1 MALTLRQRIVLPTV
15 VVAVLALALL
25 VVLISAMNDIRRE
38 NELVREWTRSC
49 ERTEMALSSA
59 RNMQDVLS
67 EAAAA
72 PKQWEDAHFNFLEHY
87 WLFSQIVTSPEFVGR
102 IPAAKSAEIERH
114 RLALDKFEGARD
126 IRAAQKALDWII
138 PQLAAQDR
146 VFRTEKRNAYV
157 RYYDTVNEL
166 TTRSFYLA
174 SAMVGLMAV
183 VGGVLS
189 YWATRSVSRRIESLK
204 RQCSSGDASG
214 IASGFAKQDELD
226 DIARCV
232 IDMRR
237 HVVSGLNSAKMLEAA
252 EDERRRIAMD
262 IHDQTL
268 ADLTHLSRD
277 LKAAAK
283 DANSPLLQSLEKGL
297 DEIKANIRA
306 IMDDLHPQTLDMLGL
321 EVALRSYIERKL
333 SRPGL
338 PSYFL
343 KVEEAVESALS
354 EFQKLTLYRIAV
366 ETLNNAVSHA
376 HCTRYEVECRLD
388 DNTVLLSVE
397 DNGVGLSKNGAAET
411 GRGLFNIEQRAKT
424 IDASVRWLPAR
435 FSSGTRFELE
445 LPLAMQAAVVAAQR
459 IRA

>member
-1 MALTLRQRIVLPTV
+1 MALTLRQQIVLPTV

-25 VVLISAMNDIRRE
+25 VLLISAMSDIRRE

-49 ERTEMALSSA
+49 ERAEMALSSA
-59 RNMQDVLS
+59 RSMQDILAES
-67 EAAAA
+67 PAS
-72 PKQWEDAHFNFLEHY
+72 PKQQDESHFNFLEHY
-87 WLFSQIVTSPEFVGR
+87 WLFTQVVTSPEFTGHV
-102 IPAAKSAEIERH
+102 PAARNIELERH
-114 RLALDKFEGARD
+114 RLALDKFESEKD
-126 IRAAQKALDWII
+126 IRAARESLDWII

-157 RYYDTVNEL
+157 RYYETVNEL
-166 TTRSFYLA
+166 TARSFYLA

-183 VGGVLS
+183 VGGFLS
-189 YWATRSVSRRIESLK
+189 FWATRSVSRRLESLK
-204 RQCSSGDASG
+204 RQCNSSDSVSVGP
-214 IASGFAKQDELD
+214 GFAKHDELD

-262 IHDQTL
+262 IHDQIL

-283 DANSPLLQSLEKGL
+283 DANSPHILQSLETGL
-297 DEIKANIRA
+297 DEIKSSIRA

-333 SRPGL
+333 ALPGL

-343 KVEEAVESALS
+343 NVDEAVESALT

-366 ETLNNAVSHA
+366 EAINNVVSHA
-376 HCTRYEVECRLD
+376 HCTRYEVECRLGSGSL
-388 DNTVLLSVE
+388 LLSVE
-397 DNGVGLSKNGAAET
+397 DNGVGLSNTDAADM
-411 GRGLFNIEQRAKT
+411 GRGLFNIEQRAKM
-424 IDASVRWLPAR
+424 IDATVRWSSAR

-445 LPLAMQAAVVAAQR
+445 LPLVARQ
-459 IRA
+459 

>member
-1 MALTLRQRIVLPTV
+1 MALTLRQQIVLPTV

-25 VVLISAMNDIRRE
+25 VLLISAMSDIRRE

-49 ERTEMALSSA
+49 ERAEMALSSA
-59 RNMQDVLS
+59 RSMQDILAES
-67 EAAAA
+67 PAS
-72 PKQWEDAHFNFLEHY
+72 PKQQDESHFNFLEHY
-87 WLFSQIVTSPEFVGR
+87 WLFTQVVTSPEFTGHV
-102 IPAAKSAEIERH
+102 PAARNIELERH
-114 RLALDKFEGARD
+114 RLALDKFESEKD
-126 IRAAQKALDWII
+126 IRAARESLDWII

-157 RYYDTVNEL
+157 RYYETVNEL
-166 TTRSFYLA
+166 TARSFYLA

-183 VGGVLS
+183 VGGFLS
-189 YWATRSVSRRIESLK
+189 FWATRSVSRRLESLK
-204 RQCSSGDASG
+204 RQCNSSDSVSAGP
-214 IASGFAKQDELD
+214 GFAKHDELD

-262 IHDQTL
+262 IHDQIL

-283 DANSPLLQSLEKGL
+283 DANSPHILQSLETGL
-297 DEIKANIRA
+297 DEIKSSIRA

-333 SRPGL
+333 AHPGL

-343 KVEEAVESALS
+343 NVDEAVESALT

-366 ETLNNAVSHA
+366 EAINNVVSHA
-376 HCTRYEVECRLD
+376 HCTRYEVECRLGSGSL
-388 DNTVLLSVE
+388 LLSVE
-397 DNGVGLSKNGAAET
+397 DNGVGLSNTDAADM
-411 GRGLFNIEQRAKT
+411 GRGLFNIEQRAKM
-424 IDASVRWLPAR
+424 IDATVRWSSAR

-445 LPLAMQAAVVAAQR
+445 LPLVARQ
-459 IRA
+459 

>member
-15 VVAVLALALL
+15 AVAVLAIALL
-25 VVLISAMNDIRRE
+25 AVLIGAMSDIRRE

-59 RNMQDVLS
+59 RNMQDVLA
-67 EAAAA
+67 EAAVA
-72 PKQWEDAHFNFLEHY
+72 PKQWDEAHFNFLEHY

-102 IPAAKSAEIERH
+102 IPAAKSAELERH

-126 IRAAQKALDWII
+126 IRSAQRSLDWII

-183 VGGVLS
+183 VGGILS
-189 YWATRSVSRRIESLK
+189 YWATRSVSRRLESLK
-204 RQCSSGDASG
+204 RQCSSGDAG
-214 IASGFAKQDELD
+214 AGLTKQDELD

-232 IDMRR
+232 NDMRR

-297 DEIKANIRA
+297 DEIKSNIRA

-333 SRPGL
+333 TRPGL
-338 PSYFL
+338 PGYFL
-343 KVEEAVESALS
+343 KVDEAVESALT

-366 ETLNNAVSHA
+366 EAVNNAVSHA
-376 HCTRYEVECRLD
+376 HCTRYEVECRLND
-388 DNTVLLSVE
+388 GTVLLSVE
-397 DNGVGLSKNGAAET
+397 DNGIGLGKNDAAET

-445 LPLAMQAAVVAAQR
+445 LPLAAQAPAVDAQHM
-459 IRA
+459 RA

>member
-1 MALTLRQRIVLPTV
+1 MALTLRQQIVLPTV

-25 VVLISAMNDIRRE
+25 VLLIGAMSDIRRE

-49 ERTEMALSSA
+49 ERAEMALSSA
-59 RNMQDVLS
+59 RSMQDVLAES
-67 EAAAA
+67 PAS
-72 PKQWEDAHFNFLEHY
+72 PKQQDESHFNFLEHY
-87 WLFSQIVTSPEFVGR
+87 WLFTQLVTSPEFTGHV
-102 IPAAKSAEIERH
+102 PAARNIELERH
-114 RLALDKFEGARD
+114 RLALDKFESEKD
-126 IRAAQKALDWII
+126 IRAARASLDWII

-157 RYYDTVNEL
+157 RYYETVNEL
-166 TTRSFYLA
+166 TARSFYLA

-183 VGGVLS
+183 VGGFLS
-189 YWATRSVSRRIESLK
+189 FWATRSVSRRLESLK
-204 RQCSSGDASG
+204 RQCNSSDSVSVGP
-214 IASGFAKQDELD
+214 GFAKHDELD

-262 IHDQTL
+262 IHDQIL

-283 DANSPLLQSLEKGL
+283 DANNPHILQSLEKGL
-297 DEIKANIRA
+297 DEIKSSIRT

-333 SRPGL
+333 AHPGL

-343 KVEEAVESALS
+343 NVDEAVESALT

-366 ETLNNAVSHA
+366 EAINNVVSHA
-376 HCTRYEVECRLD
+376 HCTRYEVECRLGSGSL
-388 DNTVLLSVE
+388 LLSVE
-397 DNGVGLSKNGAAET
+397 DNGVGLSNTDAADM
-411 GRGLFNIEQRAKT
+411 GRGLFNIEQRAKM
-424 IDASVRWLPAR
+424 IDATVRWSPAR

-445 LPLAMQAAVVAAQR
+445 LPLVARQ
-459 IRA
+459 